1 MFPCPKYLDNH
12 LSSRRFQPYDA
23 YDASAWETTTVRT
36 GVMGDVSLLEPIQ
49 GLLDDRD
56 LMGKMVES
64 ARLYWTNNFLTV
76 DIFSSLFNGTILI
89 LACLLFIY
97 VFDLLASSNLG
108 QQLLQKKSYEDMA
121 SEEATYTLG
130 AILELQQQVN
140 LIITNIV
147 RTFHSK

>member
-1 MFPCPKYLDNH
+1 MG
-12 LSSRRFQPYDA
+12 
-23 YDASAWETTTVRT
+23 SAWETITVKT

-89 LACLLFIY
+89 MAALLFIY

-108 QQLLQKKSYEDMA
+108 ELMLQKKSYDVA
-121 SEEATYTLG
+121 AEEATYTLG
-130 AILELQQQVN
+130 AILELQEQVAE
-140 LIITNIV
+140 LQAH
-147 RTFHSK
+147 TFGGPQPP

>member
-23 YDASAWETTTVRT
+23 YDASAWETTTLRT
-36 GVMGDVSLLEPIQ
+36 GAMGDVSLLEPIQ

-76 DIFSSLFNGTILI
+76 DIFSSLFNGMILI
-89 LACLLFIY
+89 LAGVLFIY
-97 VFDLLASSNLG
+97 VFDLLAISNLG

-121 SEEATYTLG
+121 SEEATYALG

-140 LIITNIV
+140 LV